1 MKNITFKLKGFYLL
15 RFFLVVLLA
24 SGILL
29 FNIPPVFST
38 DIPNPD
44 QTITEDWKG
53 TLELNNTRI
62 PDKTEYTVKI
72 SNIVHNN
79 SDTDYA
85 AAIKISGD
93 VTVTL
98 IFEETNT
105 LTANKD
111 IIGAGIEVE
120 NGSTVNIYGSEGS
133 SLTVTGGNYSAG
145 IGGIG
150 YNAASTK
157 NPSCGNINI
166 YSGNITAIG
175 GDRGAGIGS
184 GYHSSASDINIFGGN
199 ITALGTECAAGIGS
213 GYGTSGGA
221 AVNNSGNPTGSGVGF
236 YNGGNINIS
245 GGTIRA
251 ASYHINFNNFNPY
264 NIETLYSE
272 GYSDSFAAG
281 IGGGYGASSGN
292 IVIEGNAD
300 VTALGAC
307 GGAGIGS
314 GRGTSKAAN
323 YDSDNFNVNVTIKGN
338 AKVIAMATDDK
349 RTNVVGD
356 DGGAAIG
363 LGRGCTLE
371 GELKGSVKIEENAN
385 VYAVA
390 PDHAQAIGG
399 SCVVGKFSQT
409 NGVISRPANAQLE
422 TISVSPTAT
431 VVAISDGYRDA
442 IQHKENDTDLPK
454 FVSLDFTSK
463 YFNDRGDF
471 FTEGEN
477 KFPLKVDAVKADD
490 TPAIATFAIQSPS
503 KMNCMVNIP
512 GAKVYNF
519 RLPHHKADKAAE
531 NDNFIYLAIDND
543 ESSAQFI
550 NAENKLTKYTPSN
563 LTSRIDDLYEQSIA
577 DTKYG
582 EIKSGIS
589 VDKGIFEYGS
599 KFFCDP
605 VNDQADINKLNSE
618 LDKKYSDKLERIL
631 YFDVGI
637 ESRDGTIKYKDLK
650 GKNATIYVQIP
661 DGWDKDEVRALFV
674 NPSDDDDEDFKDTQR
689 LETIDGVTYLV
700 FETNHFSKYALF
712 DPMIV
717 PDNENNN
724 EENKDNVDNKDN
736 AENEINGD
744 NNSNNTSDPESNK
757 KPAKNNSNYFKFYSS
772 LLTGDNT
779 NLKIFILIVGLAV
792 SILISIVLFRKLR
805 KNN

>member
-1 MKNITFKLKGFYLL
+1 MENKKLKSITTYLGCL
-15 RFFLVVLLA
+15 CLSFLLA

-29 FNIPPVFST
+29 FNNDLPVFAT
-38 DIPNPD
+38 NIPTADVIYDSNNIFNEPL
-44 QTITEDWKG
+44 TITQN
-53 TLELNNTRI
+53 L
-62 PDKTEYTVKI
+62 TVKFSGVEYSSTGTNSSPI
-72 SNIVHNN
+72 AVRNN
-79 SDTDYA
+79 S
-85 AAIKISGD
+85 
-93 VTVTL
+93 TVNL
-98 IFEETNT
+98 IFEGENT
-105 LTANKD
+105 FNGNPD
-111 IIGAGIEVE
+111 VISAGIEVE
-120 NGSTVNIYGSEGS
+120 NGSTVNIYGLEGS
-133 SLTVTGGNYSAG
+133 TLTITGGKYSAG

-150 YNAASTK
+150 YNAASTE

-409 NGVISRPANAQLE
+409 NGVISRPANATLAE
-422 TISVSPTAT
+422 INIGKNTT
-431 VVAISDGYRDA
+431 VTAISDGYRNA
-442 IQHKENDTDLPK
+442 IENSNGSNLSK
-454 FVSLDFTSK
+454 LISLNFDES
-463 YFNDRGDF
+463 YFANHGDF
-471 FTEGEN
+471 FTTD
-477 KFPLKVDAVKADD
+477 KFPLKIEAIDADNTNSK
-490 TPAIATFAIQSPS
+490 ITFALQSPS
-503 KMNCMVNIP
+503 KMNCMVNVP
-512 GAKVYNF
+512 NANRYNF
-519 RLPHHKADKAAE
+519 VIKEHKGTNNESIFLSNPIEE
-531 NDNFIYLAIDND
+531 N
-543 ESSAQFI
+543 SAQFFTDP
-550 NAENKLTKYTPSN
+550 NS
-563 LTSRIDDLYEQSIA
+563 
-577 DTKYG
+577 
-582 EIKSGIS
+582 IKSYDIAGLTAILEQNANIDS
-589 VDKGIFEYGS
+589 TYGTLDFKIKASEGIFEYGS
-599 KFFCDP
+599 NLNCANINDP
-605 VNDQADINKLNSE
+605 SIISE
-618 LDKKYSDKLERIL
+618 LNANMDNKYSESLNNIV
-631 YFDVGI
+631 YFDLGVNKRSGEAYSNI
-637 ESRDGTIKYKDLK
+637 TGGNIK
-650 GKNATIYVQIP
+650 IYVKVPEDWNI
-661 DGWDKDEVRALFV
+661 DKVLPIFINPNEDETF
-674 NPSDDDDEDFKDTQR
+674 NDTLQT
-689 LETIDGVTYLV
+689 EKIDGVTYLS
-700 FETNHFSKYALF
+700 FQTNHLGKYALLESKSEQQ
-712 DPMIV
+712 
-717 PDNENNN
+717 NNEQEENNSS
-724 EENKDNVDNKDN
+724 ENQSH
-736 AENEINGD
+736 ENDIKEITKTVKHILETLD
-744 NNSNNTSDPESNK
+744 
-757 KPAKNNSNYFKFYSS
+757 
-772 LLTGDNT
+772 
-779 NLKIFILIVGLAV
+779 KIFSAFWNAIL
-792 SILISIVLFRKLR
+792 KL
-805 KNN
+805 NL